1 MRLCRVETSYKG
13 EKKPVICN
21 NPASEYRYAEV
32 GQPSGETVCVELLF
46 CQACAKRYDHGRIQ
60 VKYPKPPDPVSQ
72 SSHEGFQYVQYG
84 GE

>member
-21 NPASEYRYAEV
+21 NPASEYRQTKTRQPTGEVQYAD
-32 GQPSGETVCVELLF
+32 LYF
-46 CQACAKRYDHGRIQ
+46 CKECAKRHDLGKMR
-60 VKYPKPPDPVSQ
+60 VNPRPPDPVSQ
-72 SSHEGFQYVQYG
+72 SSREVFQYVQYD